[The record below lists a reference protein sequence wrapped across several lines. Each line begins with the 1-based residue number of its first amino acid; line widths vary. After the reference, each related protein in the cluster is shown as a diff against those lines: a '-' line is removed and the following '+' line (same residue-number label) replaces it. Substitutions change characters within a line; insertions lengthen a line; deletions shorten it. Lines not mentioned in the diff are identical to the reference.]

1 MKSYKI
7 PPHILLWICISITR
21 VVLINLAINLERFEN
36 YSIVIHSSLPLTP
49 PGVCAKL
56 PRAKPNS
63 NKEVNF
69 LMRCQFGVFEKYKN
83 VCLCR
88 AGRDQ

>member
-1 MKSYKI
+1 MRRNQYLFHKSSDTEKYVYELKDNKYI
-7 PPHILLWICISITR
+7 ETVFIKRRDGGTVC
-21 VVLINLAINLERFEN
+21 V
-36 YSIVIHSSLPLTP
+36 P